1 MVKLRRRG
9 GRRLGAAR
17 PERAAPGL
25 LSPGPLFCLAA
36 EGRPCGP
43 PLGRQ
48 TPPPPRVTQ
57 RFPSPLGQRA
67 SAGITA
73 VAHGKQESRGGHAG
87 GGAERRQWRKKRGG
101 SPVSKGVEG
110 SRFSGDAQRPLRT
123 AGPLPG
129 KARQRARSGA
139 EPRCAAAPA
148 GRWEHVP
155 AMGSIR
161 QPFPPHIPSRK
172 AHPQGPNRA
181 GRAAALGMGIK
192 PAK

>member
-9 GRRLGAAR
+9 GGGWALRALKER
-17 PERAAPGL
+17 PR
-25 LSPGPLFCLAA
+25 
-36 EGRPCGP
+36 GRSFVWRPAGP
-43 PLGRQ
+43 PLGL
-48 TPPPPRVTQ
+48 PNAAAPRVTQ
-57 RFPSPLGQRA
+57 RFSSPLGQRA

-161 QPFPPHIPSRK
+161 QPFPPHIPARK
-172 AHPQGPNRA
+172 APHRA
-181 GRAAALGMGIK
+181 PTGHAGAEALGMGIK
-192 PAK
+192 PAE

>member
-9 GRRLGAAR
+9 GGGWALRALK
-17 PERAAPGL
+17 ERAAPG
-25 LSPGPLFCLAA
+25 PPNAA
-36 EGRPCGP
+36 A
-43 PLGRQ
+43 
-48 TPPPPRVTQ
+48 PRVTQ

-73 VAHGKQESRGGHAG
+73 VTHGKQESRGGHAG

-161 QPFPPHIPSRK
+161 QPFSPHIPARK
-172 AHPQGPNRA
+172 APPTGPQQDTP
-181 GRAAALGMGIK
+181 GRRPLGWG
-192 PAK
+192 

>member
-9 GRRLGAAR
+9 GGGWALRALKER
-17 PERAAPGL
+17 PRGFCPRGR
-25 LSPGPLFCLAA
+25 SFVWRPRGGPA
-36 EGRPCGP
+36 GRPSAC
-43 PLGRQ
+43 Q